1 MKVFAVIAILFA
13 ASEASLI
20 RRPIPYDVYVSLGG
34 LPLPLALREKEN
46 VWYSMEDVYNNSRIV
61 GGSTAPAGA
70 HPHIASLRRTTTSSH
85 ICGCSI
91 ISTRTVLTAAH
102 CVDGSTNMAIRYNSL
117 NHGSGGTL
125 IASSKVTKH
134 ANYNSNTIDYDI
146 ATVQL
151 ASTLTLGQTNANT
164 VPLATAEPTSGTLT
178 AAGWGTTSS
187 GGSTLPA
194 ALLQVD
200 VPVVS
205 RTSCQS
211 SYGTSAITARMIC
224 AGQTG
229 KDSCQGD
236 SGGPL
241 VNANK
246 QLVGVVSWGRGCA
259 AAGYP
264 GVYTNVA
271 VLRDWV
277 LANTI

>member
-20 RRPIPYDVYVSLGG
+20 RRPIPYNVYVSLGG
-34 LPLPLALREKEN
+34 LPLPLALRTKEN
-46 VWYSMEDVYNNSRIV
+46 VWYSMEDVYNTSRIV

-70 HPHIASLRRTTTSSH
+70 NPWIVSLRRTTASSH
-85 ICGCSI
+85 ICGASI
-91 ISTRTVLTAAH
+91 VSTRTVVTAAH
-102 CVDGSTNMAIRYNSL
+102 CVDGSTSMAIRYNSL

-125 IASSKVTKH
+125 VASSKVTKH
-134 ANYNSNTIDYDI
+134 ASYSSNTIDYDV

-151 ASTLTLGQTNANT
+151 ASALTLGQTNAAA
-164 VPLATAEPTSGTLT
+164 VALATAEPTTGTVR

-200 VPVVS
+200 VPIVS
-205 RTSCQS
+205 RSTCQS
-211 SYGTSAITARMIC
+211 AYGTSSITARMIC

-241 VNANK
+241 VSGTT
-246 QLVGVVSWGRGCA
+246 LVGIVSWGQGCA
-259 AAGYP
+259 SAGYP

-271 VLRDWV
+271 NVRAWIV
-277 LANTI
+277 ANTI